1 MDSAIEKGKTP
12 DRKKLST
19 ILGVSIAIT
28 ATLVSLDGLGANG
41 FPQFFG
47 QSTWLDSIDLISE
60 GILMP
65 LGACYCAIVIPTQLV
80 DEEVTLNGNKFRTK
94 GFYDFC
100 IKFVAPVMMV
110 LVLLGQLVL
119 SSALECSDKISVYTA
134 LYMI

>member
-1 MDSAIEKGKTP
+1 MDSAIEKERNPTERSFP
-12 DRKKLST
+12 PYS
-19 ILGVSIAIT
+19 GVSIAIT
-28 ATLVSLDGLGANG
+28 ATLVSLDGLGANS

-80 DEEVTLNGNKFRTK
+80 DDEVTLNGNKFRTK

-110 LVLLGQLVL
+110 LVLLGQLDTFFGL
-119 SSALECSDKISVYTA
+119 G
-134 LYMI
+134 MFG